1 VTDTSNNPERRL
13 RDIGLILR
21 DLLKVIKVVA
31 MYPEG
36 NPLPQSLR
44 RSFSEKLVSLL
55 DEHGDIVLQI
65 NRTTLVCDNQT
76 VFTDGSKEESLAALF
91 FEVGITELVFKQGLD
106 VPEMYR
112 FLEIIKQYQNCHDKS
127 VDLANLL
134 WEASLGRISFRTLE
148 DIELSEYD
156 GDFRVQEILRAA
168 HGEDSGGLPMV
179 GDDAEGYEAIF
190 HLDDSSRIELPEEDR
205 TVVRRSG
212 EPSMQRRPAGTPFH
226 AVVPG
231 EVPNSVF
238 DDGAI
243 DEVSFRTAE
252 AAEAMGFDGLPP
264 GKAVVP
270 DTALIL
276 NDEFKLSEEQEREI
290 GGRLIEDAQFDMYE
304 STVELLK
311 EMLHQEAEMEAFF
324 ETVTICERIFN
335 EFIRTAHLAEGGR
348 LLDYFQALEDQL
360 REKRPLWA
368 ERLRDARHAA
378 GSRERLKF
386 LAEALNGNPE
396 ISTADM
402 RRFLDHFGWEALGG
416 ITDLLG
422 ELDHQIHR
430 QALCDFLAVRGK
442 DNLATVSKGIHDK
455 RWYVVRNSITVLAQ
469 IGDRQALT
477 YLRKA
482 VTHEDARVR
491 QELVKALQEAAHA
504 EALDILMHLVRDRDA
519 EVRKQAVE
527 AIVARRGQAAFDV
540 ITNIMNDDSFL
551 SLDRTEQEHLLTAYS
566 VLGGEHAIEYLR
578 KLIVRYNPFRDP
590 VVAFFRKAAF
600 HALAQNKS
608 ERCGRLLAR
617 LSSSWRPD
625 VKRQA
630 TAALRQRREQLYGG
644 PGEHART

>member
-1 VTDTSNNPERRL
+1 MTDSVNNSERRL

-55 DEHGDIVLQI
+55 DEHGDISLQI
-65 NRTTLVCDNQT
+65 TRSTLICDNQT
-76 VFTDGSKEESLAALF
+76 VFTDSSKEESLAALF
-91 FEVGITELVFKQGLD
+91 FEVGITELVFRQGLD
-106 VPEMYR
+106 VPEMFR
-112 FLEIIKQYQNCHDKS
+112 FLDIIKQYQNCHDKS
-127 VDLANLL
+127 LDLANLL
-134 WEASLGRISFRTLE
+134 WEANLSRIAFHTLE
-148 DIELSEYD
+148 DIELAEYD

-168 HGEDSGGLPMV
+168 QGEDSGGLPIA
-179 GDDAEGYEAIF
+179 GNSAEGYEAIF
-190 HLDDSSRIELPEEDR
+190 LHDDSTGVELPSDSQTNIRRGSDR
-205 TVVRRSG
+205 SRRRS
-212 EPSMQRRPAGTPFH
+212 SGTPSH

-238 DDGAI
+238 DDGSI
-243 DEVSFRTAE
+243 DEVSLRSSE
-252 AAEAMGFDGLPP
+252 AAEAMGFGGLQP

-270 DTALIL
+270 DTAFIL
-276 NDEFKLSEEQEREI
+276 NDEFKLSEEQERAI
-290 GGRLIEDAQFDMYE
+290 DGLLIADAQFDMYE

-311 EMLHQEAEMEAFF
+311 EMLHQEAEMDAFF
-324 ETVTICERIFN
+324 ETVTICERVFN
-335 EFIRTAHLAEGGR
+335 EFIRTAHLADGGR
-348 LLDYFQALEDQL
+348 LLDYYQTLEHQL

-368 ERLRDARHAA
+368 ERLRDARLTA

-386 LAEALNGNPE
+386 LAEALNTNAE
-396 ISTADM
+396 ISTGDM
-402 RRFLDHFGWEALGG
+402 RHYLEHFGWEALGG
-416 ITDLLG
+416 ITELLG

-442 DNLATVSKGIHDK
+442 DNLITVAKGMTDK
-455 RWYVVRNSITVLAQ
+455 RWYVVRNSIAVLAQ
-469 IGDRQALT
+469 IGDRQALS

-482 VTHEDARVR
+482 VTHDEPRVR
-491 QELVKALQEAAHA
+491 QELVKALQEAADA
-504 EALDILMHLVRDRDA
+504 EALDILMLLVRDHDA

-540 ITNIMNDDSFL
+540 ITSIINDDSFL
-551 SLDRTEQEHLLTAYS
+551 ALDRAEQETLLIAYS

-590 VVAFFRKAAF
+590 VIGFFRKAAF

-608 ERCGRLLAR
+608 ERCGRLLAK
-617 LSSSWRPD
+617 LGSSWRPD
-625 VKRQA
+625 LKRQA
-630 TAALRQRREQLYGG
+630 TAALRHRREQVYGG
-644 PGEHART
+644 TREHARS